1 MDILQIIEEIE
12 DLIDEAST
20 VPFSKKVMV
29 DSDELFQLLQ
39 QVRQN
44 LPEEIRQAQWINEE
58 KDRIMAEA
66 ERDADAI
73 KDEAK
78 KESDKI
84 IQDAKETFN
93 QMINEHEVT
102 KKANQYGEEIV
113 SKAEQNARTL
123 KLQSVT
129 YVDEMLGVTQDR
141 LKELLDVLEENRN
154 ELRDN

>member
-39 QVRQN
+39 QVRQS
-44 LPEEIRQAQWINEE
+44 LPEEIRQAQWVNDE

-84 IQDAKETFN
+84 IQDAKDTFN
-93 QMINEHEVT
+93 DMVNEHEVT

-113 SKAEQNARTL
+113 TKAEQNARTL

-129 YVDEMLGVTQDR
+129 YVDEMLGVTQDK
-141 LKELLDVLEENRN
+141 LKELLEVLEENRS